1 MIRLTEENAN
11 IEEIKISS
19 LDTLA
24 KIQEQMK
31 FNQSQINMID
41 YYFRQSIKDKQDKR
55 DMDVKVFEE
64 QNIVLQDQYNSI
76 FKEICDNAKFEEDR
90 FLIAAKIKGDS
101 YKEGR
106 YRIIRRSIDKRT
118 LNQAKFKKLY
128 PKEFENIAKVE
139 LGKADNAIGK
149 DKVTALCTIATN
161 YTFEFYNPDEKKE
174 E

>member
-1 MIRLTEENAN
+1 MIKLAEENTN

-24 KIQEQMK
+24 KIQEQIK
-31 FNQSQINMID
+31 FNQSQINTID
-41 YYFRQSIKDKQDKR
+41 YYFKQSIKDKQNKR
-55 DMDVKVFEE
+55 DMDVKVWDD
-64 QNIVLQDQYNSI
+64 QNIVLQEQYNSI

-106 YRIIRRSIDKRT
+106 YRIIRHIKTERK
-118 LNQAKFKKLY
+118 LNQNKFKQEY
-128 PKEFENIAKVE
+128 PNEFMKIAEVG
-139 LGKADNAIGK
+139 LTKADSEIGK
-149 DKVTALCTIATN
+149 NRVNQLCAISEK
-161 YTFEFYNPDEKKE
+161 YTFEFYNPDDKKE